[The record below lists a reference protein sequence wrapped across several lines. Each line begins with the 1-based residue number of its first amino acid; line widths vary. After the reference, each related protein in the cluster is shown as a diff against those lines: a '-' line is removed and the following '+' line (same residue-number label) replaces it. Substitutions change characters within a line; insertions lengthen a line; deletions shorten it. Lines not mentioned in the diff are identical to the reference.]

1 MSYTPTEWQTGDI
14 VTADKLNKLETGVE
28 DMNMSYTPTE
38 WANGDIVTAE
48 KLNKLENGV
57 AAGGGGSS
65 DFTTAEVTVINHATY
80 TVYVAIPTEYEE
92 NTLYDGSPAALS
104 ADTFFDDGDTVTIN
118 VPLYKGSCYVSG
130 EPFASLSVDVEGDI
144 QQLQY
149 GNLLITGDGTI
160 TISPAQ

>member
-14 VTADKLNKLETGVE
+14 VTANKLNKLENGVE

-65 DFTTAEVTVINHATY
+65 DFTTAEVTVINNAYQTIY
-80 TVYVAIPTEYEE
+80 ASIPVVYEE
-92 NTLYDGSPAALS
+92 NELGEGSPATLVC
-104 ADTFFDDGDTVTIN
+104 DTLFVYGETTIIN
-118 VPLYKGSCYVSG
+118 VPLYKGTCLVNGSAFEQVI
-130 EPFASLSVDVEGDI
+130 LDMEGNI
-144 QQLQY
+144 QQMFNGVLM
-149 GNLLITGDGTI
+149 ITGDGTI
-160 TISPAQ
+160 TISE